1 MWTYLLGPFLSI
13 FPKRWREALPFSR
26 YVRWARAT
34 AISGLA
40 ESAAALT
47 ALSYWYTEAMTTWVG
62 RGVDV
67 ALNGALSGKSGP
79 EMRPQDIGAVA
90 LIVWASHPLTWLL
103 AYAGIEGAL
112 RVGAALTGVGLGT
125 LPFFLVDQVFVLL
138 FGRRQSELME
148 EAGSSANNLSSVGG
162 AIRERIASAR
172 LSSSSDELSFKRS
185 GGEEILEIY
194 ASRRKE
200 GWDPPRT
207 VRYADTYYRLEA
219 ASMTRGPRPF
229 HYTLRRLPA
238 GVPGR
243 TVLLYSPVDVVIREG
258 R

>member
-1 MWTYLLGPFLSI
+1 MWTYLLGPFLAI
-13 FPKRWREALPFSR
+13 LPKRWREALPFSD
-26 YVRWARAT
+26 YVSWPRAT

-40 ESAAALT
+40 ESAAALIVL
-47 ALSYWYTEAMTTWVG
+47 AHWYYYAMNTWVG

-79 EMRPQDIGAVA
+79 ELRPQDIGGVA

-103 AYAGIEGAL
+103 GYLGLEGAL
-112 RVGAALTGVGLGT
+112 RVGAAFTGSGLGT
-125 LPFFLVDQVFVLL
+125 LPFFLIDKTLSLL
-138 FGRRQSELME
+138 FGTRAPEPLSETGSADHAFS
-148 EAGSSANNLSSVGG
+148 EANGIRARIAGAGLSS
-162 AIRERIASAR
+162 I
-172 LSSSSDELSFKRS
+172 SDELFFERK
-185 GGEEILEIY
+185 GAEEILEIC
-194 ASRRKE
+194 ASRKKE

-207 VRYADTYYRLEA
+207 VRYQDTYYRLEA
-219 ASMTRGPRPF
+219 ASLGERPRPF

-243 TVLLYSPVDVVIREG
+243 TVLLYTPADAVIRQE